1 MYACHSFSPMTPLT
15 YIAAR
20 VADLDSL
27 AQLII
32 IIHSLL
38 PPPLF
43 RQTSHDAD
51 HLGFNKIKK
60 PLIGLAEVRRTQCRQ
75 ERMGSTSYHCST
87 RGDCSTNWNG
97 CLSMQVSP
105 QALLSSDIPVPFMI
119 HSLSAPLLKPRS
131 SSTKGRFCTPLKDP
145 GWQWGCSA
153 KMMRSM
159 SQEGWKGWS
168 PCNSHLYRLNNVP
181 SGRVAHCS
189 LSSNT

>member
-1 MYACHSFSPMTPLT
+1 MTPLT

-60 PLIGLAEVRRTQCRQ
+60 PLIELAEVRLKELKAWEAPAITVAWEELLNKLERLPYRCR
-75 ERMGSTSYHCST
+75 
-87 RGDCSTNWNG
+87 
-97 CLSMQVSP
+97 
-105 QALLSSDIPVPFMI
+105 
-119 HSLSAPLLKPRS
+119 
-131 SSTKGRFCTPLKDP
+131 
-145 GWQWGCSA
+145 
-153 KMMRSM
+153 
-159 SQEGWKGWS
+159 
-168 PCNSHLYRLNNVP
+168 
-181 SGRVAHCS
+181 
-189 LSSNT
+189 